1 MNGQK
6 SAEGIVAAAHGG
18 EGPNMEGRK
27 NALYL
32 VGRRRRRQVVERPK
46 DSRRVAGG
54 TRERKGWERQA
65 SAVGTEEP
73 RPKAEGLLEEVL
85 RRENLMEALK
95 RVRSNRGAPGVDGMT
110 VEALTPY
117 LKEHWPRIREELF
130 GDTYAPQPIRRVEIP
145 PTGR

>member
-1 MNGQK
+1 M
-6 SAEGIVAAAHGG
+6 AE
-18 EGPNMEGRK
+18 K
-27 NALYL
+27 
-32 VGRRRRRQVVERPK
+32 PK

-117 LKEHWPRIREELF
+117 LKEHWPRIREELLNE
-130 GDTYAPQPIRRVEIP
+130 TYAPQPIRRVEIP

>member
-1 MNGQK
+1 M
-6 SAEGIVAAAHGG
+6 
-18 EGPNMEGRK
+18 
-27 NALYL
+27 
-32 VGRRRRRQVVERPK
+32 
-46 DSRRVAGG
+46 
-54 TRERKGWERQA
+54 
-65 SAVGTEEP
+65 GTENA

-117 LKEHWPRIREELF
+117 LKGEWPRIRKELL
-130 GDTYAPQPIRRVEIP
+130 GETYIPQPIRRVEIP